1 MLQQKKNKEPI
12 VQEVAIYFEYQ
23 LYRANRTTKISTE
36 DFEAFKSFNYPTL
49 AEAGIDIK
57 YNYQSLL
64 PNTKEKVH
72 YFSRFENA
80 IAIIYLFPGMDYYLF
95 EKQLSSPKVR
105 ALVLLTF
112 GAGNAPTN
120 KKFLKSIENAVSSGK
135 LLVNTTQCNAG
146 SVDQGKYET
155 SAKLKKFGVISARDM
170 TIESV
175 LTKLMMLLAE
185 FEDVA
190 SIRTAFLES
199 ISGEI

>member
-1 MLQQKKNKEPI
+1 
-12 VQEVAIYFEYQ
+12 
-23 LYRANRTTKISTE
+23 
-36 DFEAFKSFNYPTL
+36 
-49 AEAGIDIK
+49 
-57 YNYQSLL
+57 
-64 PNTKEKVH
+64 
-72 YFSRFENA
+72 
-80 IAIIYLFPGMDYYLF
+80 MDYYLF

-135 LLVNTTQCNAG
+135 LVVNTTQCNAG

-155 SAKLKKFGVISARDM
+155 SAMLKKIGVISARDM

-175 LTKLMMLLAE
+175 LTKLMILLAE

-190 SIRTAFLES
+190 SVKTAFLES